1 MKSALRYLWDT
12 YISTSLEA
20 VGTFGLIALV
30 GSPVL
35 KVEYFGSYYYMM
47 PMILIIFIIIFAFNI
62 STIFRNMALS
72 MNCLRRH
79 FFWGCQVS
87 FVAVALLG
95 TAIVWLTGA
104 LPELLG
110 IGYVIPEGEAAVML
124 AGKPAYVEPSQL
136 LFTLAVSL
144 LLQPTGAAL
153 GGLYGRS
160 KVWATILLITVILLG
175 IGGTVLM
182 LFTNSGTISLPPA
195 VPVGLLCT
203 LTVIGVVSE
212 VYFWRS
218 NAKTI
223 VR

>member
-1 MKSALRYLWDT
+1 MKGALRYLWDV
-12 YISTSLEA
+12 YISTSLAA
-20 VGTFGLIALV
+20 VGSFALISLV

-35 KVEYFGSYYYMM
+35 KVEFFGSYYYML
-47 PMILIIFIIIFAFNI
+47 PMILLIFVIIFSFNI

-79 FFWGCQVS
+79 FFWGCQAA
-87 FVAVALLG
+87 FVAVALAG
-95 TAIVWLTGA
+95 TALVWLAGT
-104 LPELLG
+104 LPGLTG
-110 IGYVIPEGEAAVML
+110 IGYPVQESGLMS
-124 AGKPAYVEPSQL
+124 GMPAYIQPVQL
-136 LFTLAVSL
+136 LFLLAVSL

-160 KVWATILLITVILLG
+160 KVWATVLLIIVILLG
-175 IGGTVLM
+175 IAGTVLM
-182 LFTNSGTISLPPA
+182 LFVNGGELSLPPA
-195 VPVGLLCT
+195 VPIGLLCA
-203 LTVIGVVSE
+203 LAVIGAVSE

>member
-1 MKSALRYLWDT
+1 MKGALRYLWDV
-12 YISTSLEA
+12 YISTSLA
-20 VGTFGLIALV
+20 SVGTFGLIALV

-35 KVEYFGSYYYMM
+35 KIEFFDSYYYMM
-47 PMILIIFIIIFAFNI
+47 PMILVIFVIIFAFNI

-87 FVAVALLG
+87 FLAVALAG

-104 LPELLG
+104 LPELTG
-110 IGYVIPEGEAAVML
+110 IGYPWTGEHAITL
-124 AGKPAYVEPSQL
+124 SGRPAYIEPAQL
-136 LFTLAVSL
+136 LFLLAVVL
-144 LLQPTGAAL
+144 LLQPIGAAL
-153 GGLYGRS
+153 GGLYGKS
-160 KVWATILLITVILLG
+160 KVWATVLLIIIILLG
-175 IGGTVLM
+175 IGATVLM
-182 LFTNSGTISLPPA
+182 LFVNNGELSLPPA
-195 VPVGLLCT
+195 VPIGLLCA
-203 LTVIGVVSE
+203 LAVIGAVCE

>member
-1 MKSALRYLWDT
+1 MKNALRYLWYV
-12 YISTSLEA
+12 YISTALLA
-20 VGTFGLIALV
+20 VGAFALIALI

-35 KVEYFGSYYYMM
+35 RIEFIASYYYMM
-47 PMILIIFIIIFAFNI
+47 PMILLIFIIIFSFNLA
-62 STIFRNMALS
+62 TIFRNMALS

-87 FVAVALLG
+87 FVLVALAG

-104 LPELLG
+104 LPELTG
-110 IGYVIPEGEAAVML
+110 MGYVIPEGEHALSL
-124 AGKPAYVEPSQL
+124 AGMPAYIQPGQL

-144 LLQPTGAAL
+144 LLQPIGAAL

-160 KVWATILLITVILLG
+160 KVWAMILLLVVVLLG
-175 IGGTVLM
+175 IVGTMVM
-182 LFTNSGTISLPPA
+182 LFTNDGSLSLPPA
-195 VPVGLLCT
+195 VPIGLLCT
-203 LTVIGVVSE
+203 LAVMGAGCE

>member
-1 MKSALRYLWDT
+1 MKGALRYLWDVYT
-12 YISTSLEA
+12 GTSLGVLA
-20 VGTFGLIALV
+20 VFALISLV

-35 KVEYFGSYYYMM
+35 KIDFFSSYYYMM
-47 PMILIIFIIIFAFNI
+47 PMILLIFIIIFAFNL

-87 FVAVALLG
+87 FLVVALGG
-95 TAIVWLTGA
+95 TAIVWLTGV
-104 LPELLG
+104 LPDLAG
-110 IGYVIPEGEAAVML
+110 IGYAVEEGEPALSL
-124 AGKPAYVEPSQL
+124 AGMPAYVQPVQL
-136 LFTLAVSL
+136 LFLLVVSL
-144 LLQPTGAAL
+144 LIQPVGAAL

-160 KVWATILLITVILLG
+160 KAWSMVLLLVVTLLG
-175 IGGTVLM
+175 IAATLVM
-182 LFTNSGTISLPPA
+182 LFANDGSLALPPA
-195 VPVGLLCT
+195 VPIGLLCA
-203 LTVIGVVSE
+203 LAVIAAVSE

>member
-1 MKSALRYLWDT
+1 MKGALRYLWDV
-12 YISTSLEA
+12 YISPSLGA
-20 VGTFGLIALV
+20 VGTFALISLV

-35 KVEYFGSYYYMM
+35 KVEFFGSYYYML
-47 PMILIIFIIIFAFNI
+47 PMFLLIFVIIFSFNI

-79 FFWGCQVS
+79 FFWGCQAA
-87 FVAVALLG
+87 FITVALAG
-95 TAIVWLTGA
+95 TAIVWLAGA
-104 LPELLG
+104 LPELTG
-110 IGYVIPEGEAAVML
+110 IGYPVQESGNMVL
-124 AGKPAYVEPSQL
+124 SGTPAYIQPAQV
-136 LFTLAVSL
+136 LFLLAVSL

-153 GGLYGRS
+153 GGLYGKS
-160 KVWATILLITVILLG
+160 KVWATVLLIIVILLG
-175 IGGTVLM
+175 IAGTVLM
-182 LFTNSGTISLPPA
+182 LFVNGGELSLPPA

-203 LTVIGVVSE
+203 LTVIGAVSE

>member
-1 MKSALRYLWDT
+1 MKGALRYLWYT
-12 YISTSLEA
+12 YISTSLAA
-20 VGTFGLIALV
+20 VGTFGLISLV
-30 GSPVL
+30 GSAVL
-35 KVEYFGSYYYMM
+35 KIEFFGSYYYMM
-47 PMILIIFIIIFAFNI
+47 PMILLIFVIIFAFNI

-87 FVAVALLG
+87 FLAVALLG
-95 TAIVWLTGA
+95 TAIIWLTGA

-110 IGYVIPEGEAAVML
+110 IGYAIPEGEHTLFL
-124 AGKPAYVEPSQL
+124 AGKPAYIQPGQL

-160 KVWATILLITVILLG
+160 KVWATILLLVVVLLG
-175 IGGTVLM
+175 IVGTVLM
-182 LFTNSGTISLPPA
+182 LFANAGTISLPPA
-195 VPVGLLCT
+195 VPVGLLCA
-203 LTVIGVVSE
+203 LTVTGTVSE
-212 VYFWRS
+212 VCFWRS

>member
-1 MKSALRYLWDT
+1 MKGALRYLWDV
-12 YISTSLEA
+12 YISTSLAA
-20 VGTFGLIALV
+20 VGSFALISLV

-35 KVEYFGSYYYMM
+35 KVEFFGSYYYML
-47 PMILIIFIIIFAFNI
+47 PMILLIFVIIFSFNI

-79 FFWGCQVS
+79 FFWGCQAA
-87 FVAVALLG
+87 FLAVALAG
-95 TAIVWLTGA
+95 TAIIWLAGV
-104 LPELLG
+104 LPDLVG
-110 IGYVIPEGEAAVML
+110 IGYAMQERNNPISGGM
-124 AGKPAYVEPSQL
+124 PAYIQPVQL
-136 LFTLAVSL
+136 LFLLALSL

-160 KVWATILLITVILLG
+160 KVWATVLLVIVILLG
-175 IGGTVLM
+175 IAGTVLM
-182 LFTNSGTISLPPA
+182 LFVNAGELSLPPA
-195 VPVGLLCT
+195 VPIGLLCV
-203 LTVIGVVSE
+203 LTVTGAVSE